1 MAYSLYDIRFKKN
14 EAKKTLCQVTL
25 ETEDIEKLK
34 QAIRELYYF
43 EFNIDNLPVRGF
55 IGHFEESGLIP
66 VPHVERCYL
75 WSSLHFTFMYN
86 SQSNMIVSVNV
97 STAGTHPISLDD
109 HDAPLNVEFYYSTE
123 WIETSE
129 TISSRDK
136 QKGSFFPKTL
146 EIHWL
151 SVINSVVLVVLLTG
165 FIVIILMRLL
175 NTDFSRYNKE
185 DSLDDELAIEDE
197 CGWKV
202 IHTEVF
208 RFPRYISLLS
218 AILGVGT
225 QFLAMACGIL
235 IIALCGGF
243 KPGHGGAIHTYSII
257 LYCITSSIA
266 GYVSGSFYRKF
277 GGHNWVRN
285 IIMTAFLFTGPF
297 FTIWFTI
304 NCTHWYAGSTQALPF
319 TTILLLMLVYILV
332 GFPLTVLGGIIARN
346 TTSDFD
352 SPCRT
357 RPIPRMIPPQPWYT
371 NFICHCFF
379 GGFLPFSAI
388 SVEIYYIFATVWG
401 REQYTLYGVLLLVFF
416 IVLSVSACISIALT
430 YFQLSSEDYR
440 WWWRSIFSAGSTG
453 IFVFFY
459 SCFYYLR
466 RSNMSGAVETV
477 EFLGYTALMCYIF
490 FLTLGTIGFGASLK
504 FIRYIY
510 VNLKMD

>member
-1 MAYSLYDIRFKKN
+1 
-14 EAKKTLCQVTL
+14 
-25 ETEDIEKLK
+25 
-34 QAIRELYYF
+34 
-43 EFNIDNLPVRGF
+43 
-55 IGHFEESGLIP
+55 
-66 VPHVERCYL
+66 
-75 WSSLHFTFMYN
+75 MYN

-257 LYCITSSIA
+257 LYCITSR
-266 GYVSGSFYRKF
+266 YF
-277 GGHNWVRN
+277 
-285 IIMTAFLFTGPF
+285 
-297 FTIWFTI
+297 
-304 NCTHWYAGSTQALPF
+304 
-319 TTILLLMLVYILV
+319 
-332 GFPLTVLGGIIARN
+332 
-346 TTSDFD
+346 
-352 SPCRT
+352 
-357 RPIPRMIPPQPWYT
+357 
-371 NFICHCFF
+371 
-379 GGFLPFSAI
+379 
-388 SVEIYYIFATVWG
+388 
-401 REQYTLYGVLLLVFF
+401 EQ
-416 IVLSVSACISIALT
+416 I
-430 YFQLSSEDYR
+430 
-440 WWWRSIFSAGSTG
+440 
-453 IFVFFY
+453 
-459 SCFYYLR
+459 
-466 RSNMSGAVETV
+466 
-477 EFLGYTALMCYIF
+477 
-490 FLTLGTIGFGASLK
+490 
-504 FIRYIY
+504 
-510 VNLKMD
+510 